1 MLRFPR
7 WLSRPQFWLEMSS
20 LAVGQS
26 KTFPLVPMSETGAHW
41 RYVNNTLIQLLL
53 RGYSIHGVT
62 NCAIVVHNWGLVGC
76 WVLDLPTGCRPP
88 RGPQSPLPRPWALAP
103 PPLLSL
109 LEPSKHCLLACIS
122 QQTVLHLLHYMSTGP
137 FSRRS
142 TLTHWNILLPLSRCK
157 HQNFFQCSKIVSILA
172 FHFCFCF
179 KATVMIRC
187 FANIPCI
194 QKIFNI

>member
-1 MLRFPR
+1 MLITPSSSCCFGVIPSMVSPTVQLWCITEALWVAESRT
-7 WLSRPQFWLEMSS
+7 SRPGAGHLE
-20 LAVGQS
+20 GHR
-26 KTFPLVPMSETGAHW
+26 AHCLGRERW
-41 RYVNNTLIQLLL
+41 
-53 RGYSIHGVT
+53 
-62 NCAIVVHNWGLVGC
+62 
-76 WVLDLPTGCRPP
+76 P
-88 RGPQSPLPRPWALAP
+88 P

-109 LEPSKHCLLACIS
+109 SEPSKHCLLACIS

-142 TLTHWNILLPLSRCK
+142 TLTHSNILLPLSRCK
-157 HQNFFQCSKIVSILA
+157 HQNFFQCSKIVSILT